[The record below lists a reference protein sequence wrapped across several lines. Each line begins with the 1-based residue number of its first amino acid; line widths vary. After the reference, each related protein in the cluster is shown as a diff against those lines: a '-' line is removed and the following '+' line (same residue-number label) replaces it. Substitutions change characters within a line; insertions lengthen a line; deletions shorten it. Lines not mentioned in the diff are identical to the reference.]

1 MPIENRTFEQKQ
13 GRFFEENFSIKLN
26 PKNKLYKLRELID
39 WEFLE
44 SEALRDVEIKAVG
57 RSRKEHRVMLAL
69 SMLQAMY
76 NGSDAFTAEEL
87 QENMYWQYFCGFEY
101 AQQDV
106 DVSEATIRRFRSALG
121 EAGYNVILKE
131 LLRIGIK
138 VGGLKKKDL
147 DSAIIDTTVQI
158 KNIKHPHDVY
168 LMEKAREEIVDLC
181 KRLGIRVND
190 TYAKAFKYS
199 MIKLWRYKQ
208 ASKAKKRAKIM
219 KSLKTRLGRLVR
231 MAIRAI
237 EQSKIELSGTDRE
250 VLLRSQDIHA
260 QSFLN
265 QKEKEIYKQS
275 HKMIYSFHAPEVE
288 CIGKG
293 KLNKPYEFGNKVSLA
308 VSGRGNFVLAVKS
321 FHKNPYDGHTLDQT
335 ISAVKESG
343 VSPAKYFVDLGYRG
357 HNHKAKGKIYLPNTK
372 KQNLSK
378 EDRLMQ
384 KRRSAIE
391 PIIGHLKQ
399 YGRMGRN
406 YLKGIFGDIINPL
419 ISAIGLNLRSIARM
433 IAFT

>member
-106 DVSEATIRRFRSALG
+106 DVSEATIRRFRSILG

-250 VLLRSQDIHA
+250 VLLRSQGIHA

>member
-44 SEALRDVEIKAVG
+44 SEALRDVKIKAVG

-106 DVSEATIRRFRSALG
+106 DVSEATIRRFRSILG

-308 VSGRGNFVLAVKS
+308 VSGRGNFVLAVRS

>member
-106 DVSEATIRRFRSALG
+106 DVSEATIRRFRSILG

-131 LLRIGIK
+131 LVRIGIK

>member
-26 PKNKLYKLRELID
+26 SKNKLYKLRELID

-106 DVSEATIRRFRSALG
+106 DVSEATIRRFRSILG

-250 VLLRSQDIHA
+250 VLLRSQNIHA

>member
-1 MPIENRTFEQKQ
+1 
-13 GRFFEENFSIKLN
+13 
-26 PKNKLYKLRELID
+26 
-39 WEFLE
+39 
-44 SEALRDVEIKAVG
+44 
-57 RSRKEHRVMLAL
+57 
-69 SMLQAMY
+69 
-76 NGSDAFTAEEL
+76 
-87 QENMYWQYFCGFEY
+87 
-101 AQQDV
+101 
-106 DVSEATIRRFRSALG
+106 
-121 EAGYNVILKE
+121 
-131 LLRIGIK
+131 
-138 VGGLKKKDL
+138 
-147 DSAIIDTTVQI
+147 
-158 KNIKHPHDVY
+158 
-168 LMEKAREEIVDLC
+168 MEKAREEIVDLC

>member
-321 FHKNPYDGHTLDQT
+321 L
-335 ISAVKESG
+335 
-343 VSPAKYFVDLGYRG
+343 
-357 HNHKAKGKIYLPNTK
+357 
-372 KQNLSK
+372 
-378 EDRLMQ
+378 
-384 KRRSAIE
+384 
-391 PIIGHLKQ
+391 
-399 YGRMGRN
+399 
-406 YLKGIFGDIINPL
+406 
-419 ISAIGLNLRSIARM
+419 
-433 IAFT
+433 

>member
-308 VSGRGNFVLAVKS
+308 VSGRGNFILAVKS